1 MIITPNAPRAR
12 LFTVFGT
19 VLYVDVASGCLR
31 HGPYHGCHRDWTAVQ
46 WGQKA
51 LELDPNNQRL
61 KNNLDFFI
69 RRREELRAGG

>member
-19 VLYVDVASGCLR
+19 VLYVDVAFRCLR
-31 HGPYHGCHRDWTAVQ
+31 HGPCAAA
-46 WGQKA
+46 A

-61 KNNLDFFI
+61 KNNLDFFL
-69 RRREELRAGG
+69 RRREEARAGG